1 MAAPAMASE
10 TDTPQF
16 QAEATFNSAFEGG
29 SFSGWAGF
37 LWQEQE
43 ILPVAASLG
52 VDDDP
57 TTLQVFEGMPPSA
70 GMAGGDV
77 ESVGWNVG
85 AQVSAQGFSVTGQY
99 YSGEALGYPAVQ
111 HRCTGWFRM

>member
-1 MAAPAMASE
+1 MNGFQLSVGIFDPQEPGGLGPALHHE

-43 ILPVAASLG
+43 ITGSP
-52 VDDDP
+52 
-57 TTLQVFEGMPPSA
+57 
-70 GMAGGDV
+70 
-77 ESVGWNVG
+77 GWHG
-85 AQVSAQGFSVTGQY
+85 
-99 YSGEALGYPAVQ
+99 
-111 HRCTGWFRM
+111 